1 MACGSLCWER
11 ASRPSP
17 SVTVPCGA
25 MGNSE
30 GAIPCFLDPT
40 LVTSELVTDTPL
52 PLLTVNLETGS
63 GFGFYAEKTALP
75 V

>member
-1 MACGSLCWER
+1 
-11 ASRPSP
+11 
-17 SVTVPCGA
+17 